1 MVNTPWLSSFTVV
14 TCVLGFTVLNNVTLT
29 ECYLRIFLLDID
41 SLSHFKS
48 WQSSYFPKLSCWE
61 TRQKDRE
68 EYSLAI
74 VKFKAWSVTLAIS
87 WQRPRAWPG
96 VFKGGITLGHTEG
109 THQVVTWILWVVC
122 LQKGL
127 QGGGRSGAP
136 QDPPGYALD
145 DIIAYAGHVNI
156 DIEK

>member
-96 VFKGGITLGHTEG
+96 VFKGGSH
-109 THQVVTWILWVVC
+109 WVIQRVLTRLSPEYC
-122 LQKGL
+122 GL
-127 QGGGRSGAP
+127 FPYKKAYKGGGG
-136 QDPPGYALD
+136 Q
-145 DIIAYAGHVNI
+145 GHPRTPLATPLTT
-156 DIEK
+156 